1 VELIFAH
8 VLITFFF
15 TVENI
20 RIKFFELDDED
31 NEVWCDYGKFSE
43 LDVHHQYAIVFRTP
57 PYRDT
62 EIDKTVDVFLQLYR
76 PTDGDC
82 SEPIK
87 FAYKPSDKTGRGHS

>member
-1 VELIFAH
+1 
-8 VLITFFF
+8 
-15 TVENI
+15 
-20 RIKFFELDDED
+20 
-31 NEVWCDYGKFSE
+31 
-43 LDVHHQYAIVFRTP
+43 VFRTP

-87 FAYKPSDKTGRGHS
+87 FAYKPSEKTGIVRCDQLTAGVLQQVVPLVFS

>member
-1 VELIFAH
+1 
-8 VLITFFF
+8 
-15 TVENI
+15 
-20 RIKFFELDDED
+20 LDDED
-31 NEVWCDYGKFSE
+31 NEVWYDYGKFSE

-62 EIDKTVDVFLQLYR
+62 EIDKTVDVYLQLYR

-87 FAYKPSDKTGRGHS
+87 FAYKPTEKTGIVHCK

>member
-1 VELIFAH
+1 MFYLSVTL
-8 VLITFFF
+8 
-15 TVENI
+15 ENI
-20 RIKFFELDDED
+20 KIKFFELDDED

-62 EIDKTVDVFLQLYR
+62 EIDKTVDVYLQLYR

-87 FAYKPSDKTGRGHS
+87 FAYKPSEKTGIAHYK